1 MPMLMMLCSSFSG
14 SNTRGVTPGRGREGA
29 CARGIKLGL
38 VDQLA
43 EREGDFDCF
52 VFSFFF

>member
-1 MPMLMMLCSSFSG
+1 MLMMLCSSFSG